1 MTYILGNNLDGHK
14 ISESWDSGGCRSQ
27 TDSSGFAALHHLL
40 SLKDLLMGVP
50 DSHQGSSHHHQQ
62 SDAAADIGT
71 MIIRHDLKSTFV
83 LIKQIECKMT
93 VEVDPIVSA

>member
-1 MTYILGNNLDGHK
+1 
-14 ISESWDSGGCRSQ
+14 
-27 TDSSGFAALHHLL
+27 
-40 SLKDLLMGVP
+40 MGVP

-71 MIIRHDLKSTFV
+71 MIIRHDLKSKFV
-83 LIKQIECKMT
+83 LTKQIECKIT